1 MHMFQNFLSLLMQ
14 NEDVR
19 TRFAAFPSLAS
30 LEATPRSIG
39 GDVLLLDRR
48 RDLQLLR
55 LAQLVDHVL
64 HITKKESTSR
74 EMELQRLAEI
84 VRLVHMLKKRFV
96 DRVRVCVVNSA
107 AANVVKAL
115 CNYAVKL
122 LTRILVCAG
131 CRFLWGCHV

>member
-1 MHMFQNFLSLLMQ
+1 MHMFQNFISLLMQ

-19 TRFAAFPSLAS
+19 SRFAAFPSLAS
-30 LEATPRSIG
+30 LEATPRSIS

-64 HITKKESTSR
+64 HITKKESISR

-84 VRLVHMLKKRFV
+84 VRLVHMLTKWFV
-96 DRVRVCVVNSA
+96 EKVRVCVGPA

-122 LTRILVCAG
+122 LTRRLVHAG